1 MSNLKLLAISSAV
14 ATGLL
19 FAQGERATISGT
31 VTDTSQA
38 VVPGVAITVRNVD
51 TNVGNMR
58 DVSTVHLP
66 MSAQDFIQQQTR
78 TAYIAHNDIGGTCDD
93 RIGRGGRA
101 GLRLRGPQR
110 QVNL

>member
-1 MSNLKLLAISSAV
+1 MSNLKLLAVSSAV

-51 TNVGNMR
+51 TNVASHTESNSAGIY
-58 DVSTVHLP
+58 VIPALP
-66 MSAQDFIQQQTR
+66 PGIT
-78 TAYIAHNDIGGTCDD
+78 
-93 RIGRGGRA
+93 
-101 GLRLRGPQR
+101 
-110 QVNL
+110 